1 LGEVVT
7 LSGAEI
13 REILKLF
20 VDSELQDLRL
30 EIGDVRLAVSRS
42 GAAELA
48 AQAFSPSAPRAAG
61 VAPAA
66 AAETTDIAAAAAPAP
81 APPKAAAK
89 APAKAAPVRADWVA
103 VTSPSVG
110 IFYRRPAPDQPPFV
124 EVGSVV
130 AAGDPVCLI
139 EVMKMFTGV
148 VAPHAGRIVEIAV
161 ADATMVE
168 HGQPLM
174 YIEPP

>member
-7 LSGAEI
+7 LSGEEI

-30 EIGDVRLAVSRS
+30 EIGDVRLAVSKS

-48 AQAFSPSAPRAAG
+48 AQPFSPPAPLAAG
-61 VAPAA
+61 AAPAE
-66 AAETTDIAAAAAPAP
+66 AAETTDIAAALVP
-81 APPKAAAK
+81 
-89 APAKAAPVRADWVA
+89 APAKAPVREDWVT

-110 IFYRRPAPDQPPFV
+110 VFYRRPAPDRPPFV

-139 EVMKMFTGV
+139 EVMKMFAGV

-174 YIEPP
+174 YIEPT